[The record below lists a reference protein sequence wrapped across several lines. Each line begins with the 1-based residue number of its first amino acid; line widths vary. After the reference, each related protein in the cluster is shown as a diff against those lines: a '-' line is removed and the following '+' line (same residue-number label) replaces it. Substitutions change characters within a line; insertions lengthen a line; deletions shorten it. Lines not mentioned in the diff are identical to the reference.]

1 MIIYRRIP
9 CVLRTQSRALSI
21 TNGPVLKLTNL
32 PQENYAS
39 RKKPMFNE
47 AAKNMKNTKIST
59 ASMSTKTK
67 GGI

>member
-1 MIIYRRIP
+1 MP

-32 PQENYAS
+32 PQQIYAS

-47 AAKNMKNTKIST
+47 ATKNINNSKISIAST
-59 ASMSTKTK
+59 VSMSTKTK
-67 GGI
+67 GGF